1 MVGRPGQGRRHVA
14 GRRLHAGQR
23 RGRGG
28 RAVSTPTWYDV
39 LGVSP
44 DAGGEEVRAA
54 WRAAIA
60 DLDPTERRFALLNE
74 AAQVLLDP
82 EQRAAYDAE
91 LGVAEPEPQPD
102 REPEAE
108 AEPSSADGQR
118 RAVPGWV
125 LAGLAVAVLLVA
137 GAAGVVYA
145 TVPSDRA
152 VADATSQARS
162 AAERAVVPI
171 LSYDSAHLDD
181 SKAAAEAYLTG
192 SYRKEYDKLFDGVI
206 ATNAPSTGTTVQAE
220 LVRSGVARADAD
232 RVQVFLLVDQTRTNK
247 AEKRPVVFQ
256 NWVTVTMERVGD
268 DWLVSGMD
276 T

>member
-1 MVGRPGQGRRHVA
+1 MG
-14 GRRLHAGQR
+14 
-23 RGRGG
+23 
-28 RAVSTPTWYDV
+28 TPTWYDV
-39 LGVSP
+39 LGVP
-44 DAGGEEVRAA
+44 ADAGTEEVRTA

-82 EQRAAYDAE
+82 ERRAAYDAE
-91 LGVAEPEPQPD
+91 IGLTGPEPEPAATSG
-102 REPEAE
+102 REPTP
-108 AEPSSADGQR
+108 EPGQR

-125 LAGLAVAVLLVA
+125 VGGLAAAVLLVA

-145 TVPSDRA
+145 TVPSDRS
-152 VADATSQARS
+152 VEDATSQARS
-162 AAERAVVPI
+162 AAERAIVPI
-171 LSYDSAHLDD
+171 LSYDSAHLDR
-181 SKAAAEAYLTG
+181 SKSAAEAYLTG
-192 SYRKEYDKLFDGVI
+192 SYRKEYAKLFDGVI
-206 ATNAPSTGTTVQAE
+206 ATNAPSTGTTVKAA

-247 AEKRPVVFQ
+247 AERQPVVYK